1 MRDASLTA
9 LVLRIRLDAEF
20 NNSEASLPIYCAW
33 ADTLLSSIRALRFVG
48 ISVTLE
54 PVKTTEAKKT
64 ARRWCVK
71 TGEDH
76 TRDLPFYQG
85 LQVQESLPNLSEESA
100 RTLLSKFEALVCDSP
115 LANDLVSVVVFSVI
129 VTVLHCFSRSWVII
143 NGHHFLFHSSF
154 TLLLM
159 FMHVKTEVA
168 NSPRSFAWHD
178 CDC

>member
-71 TGEDH
+71 TSEDH

-85 LQVQESLPNLSEESA
+85 LQLEASLLDVDKERVRSILGEFH
-100 RTLLSKFEALVCDSP
+100 RT
-115 LANDLVSVVVFSVI
+115 N
-129 VTVLHCFSRSWVII
+129 
-143 NGHHFLFHSSF
+143 
-154 TLLLM
+154 TLDM
-159 FMHVKTEVA
+159 G
-168 NSPRSFAWHD
+168 
-178 CDC
+178 